1 VPTTKQNIKYARE
14 KVIEY
19 ERDVQYSPYQ
29 QIREESARVLG
40 FYKDMLSILTEMDR
54 KVNQNEP
61 TNLQAD

>member
-1 VPTTKQNIKYARE
+1 MKKMPTTKQNIKYARE

-40 FYKDMLSILTEMDR
+40 FYKDMLSILIELE
-54 KVNQNEP
+54 KKESESK
-61 TNLQAD
+61 

>member
-1 VPTTKQNIKYARE
+1 MKIMPTIKQNIKYARE

-40 FYKDMLSILTEMDR
+40 FYKDVLSILIEMER
-54 KVNQNEP
+54 KENQ
-61 TNLQAD
+61 